1 VIKVEWFYWLIAA
14 FFLTVGLLVLRDRSN
29 PHRVWSGVFWS
40 LLGLC
45 FPYSSFVVAKT
56 LPAWPLGLAVVAIA
70 CIAGFGLL
78 GHGTQEKTTNPEERQ
93 ALSERFGNKLF
104 LPVLVIPVVTG
115 LFATF
120 GKDVRIAGHPVL
132 QPLNETVIGL
142 GVSAIVAVLV
152 GMWLLRTPSAAV
164 PLHEGRRLTEN
175 IGWAAVLPQLLAMLG
190 LVFATAGVGK
200 AIGDSAG
207 HVLPK
212 GFLLAAVVLY
222 CLGMAVFTIIIGNA
236 FAAFPVMTAA
246 IGYPLLIQHY
256 GGTPAIVF
264 AIGMLSG
271 YCGTLCT
278 PMAANFN
285 IVPVALLELKSDYAV
300 IRQQVPTAVPLWA
313 CNVAL
318 VYFLAF

>member
-1 VIKVEWFYWLIAA
+1 MIKVEWF
-14 FFLTVGLLVLRDRSN
+14 
-29 PHRVWSGVFWS
+29 
-40 LLGLC
+40 
-45 FPYSSFVVAKT
+45 AKT

-78 GHGTQEKTTNPEERQ
+78 GHGTQEKTTSPEGRQ
-93 ALSERFGNKLF
+93 ALSERFGSKLF
-104 LPVLVIPVVTG
+104 LPVLVPVVTG

-120 GKDVRIAGHPVL
+120 GKDVRIAGRPVL

-142 GVSAIVAVLV
+142 GIFAIVAVLV
-152 GMWLLRTPSAAV
+152 GVWLLRTPSAAV

-175 IGWAAVLPQLLAMLG
+175 IGLAAVLPQLLATLG

-212 GFLLAAVVLY
+212 RFLLATVVLY
-222 CLGMAVFTIIIGNA
+222 CLGMAVFTIIMSNA

-246 IGYPLLIQHY
+246 IGYPLLIQHH
-256 GGTPAIVF
+256 GGELQHRP
-264 AIGMLSG
+264 SG
-271 YCGTLCT
+271 
-278 PMAANFN
+278 
-285 IVPVALLELKSDYAV
+285 LLELKSDYAV
-300 IRQQVPTAVPLWA
+300 IRQRVPTAVPLWA

-318 VYFLAF
+318 MYSLAF

>member
-78 GHGTQEKTTNPEERQ
+78 GHGTQEKTTSPEERQ

-120 GKDVRIAGHPVL
+120 GKVVRIAGRPVL

-142 GVSAIVAVLV
+142 GVSAIVAVVV

-175 IGWAAVLPQLLAMLG
+175 IWLGRRAPAAARHARPGVRHRRRRQGHRRLGEACVAQGVPARGGRPLLPGHGSVHDHHGQRLRRVPGHDRRHRLPAPDPALRRHTG
-190 LVFATAGVGK
+190 HRVRDRHAVGTTAGRC
-200 AIGDSAG
+200 AR
-207 HVLPK
+207 PWRR
-212 GFLLAAVVLY
+212 
-222 CLGMAVFTIIIGNA
+222 
-236 FAAFPVMTAA
+236 TATSSQWRYSSSRA
-246 IGYPLLIQHY
+246 TTPSSGSRCPLRFHC
-256 GGTPAIVF
+256 GPAT
-264 AIGMLSG
+264 S
-271 YCGTLCT
+271 
-278 PMAANFN
+278 
-285 IVPVALLELKSDYAV
+285 
-300 IRQQVPTAVPLWA
+300 R
-313 CNVAL
+313 
-318 VYFLAF
+318 